1 MTSPKTL
8 LFDDTAT
15 RELMERVAEL
25 IISDINS
32 GILPNPAFIG
42 IQSKG
47 VLPARKVSAMIAEKC
62 DIDIP
67 VGLLDIN
74 MYRDDIG
81 KRKALPHI
89 HETEILFD
97 LDDRAII
104 LFDDVLHTGRTIR
117 AALDAITDYGRPEL
131 IRLAVLIDR
140 GGQEFP
146 IKANYIGK
154 TIDMENKDDFIS
166 LSFQEIDDKYAVHI
180 VRR

>member
-8 LFDDTAT
+8 LFNDTAT
-15 RELMERVAEL
+15 RELIDRVADL
-25 IISDINS
+25 IISDISS
-32 GILPNPAFIG
+32 GNLPNPAFIG

-47 VLPARKVSAMIAEKC
+47 VPPAQRVSAIIAEKC
-62 DIDIP
+62 NIDIP
-67 VGLLDIN
+67 VGSLDIS

-117 AALDAITDYGRPEL
+117 AALDALTDYGRPEL

-146 IKANYIGK
+146 ITANYIGE
-154 TIDMENKDDFIS
+154 TIEMENQDDFIS
-166 LSFQEIDDKYAVHI
+166 MSLQEIDDKYAVHI